1 MKKAYGSGAGGGG
14 CAGVR
19 LRAAGLPPFP
29 VLSGVKTLD
38 VSALISPHLFFHR
51 IEFLKPSFF
60 FFFFKCLLL
69 VGIDPDNG
77 DTIVMQTKPFPLQGL
92 NCKGT

>member
-1 MKKAYGSGAGGGG
+1 M
-14 CAGVR
+14 R

-38 VSALISPHLFFHR
+38 VSALISPHLLFHR
-51 IEFLKPSFF
+51 IESLKPSF

-77 DTIVMQTKPFPLQGL
+77 DTIVMQTKPFPLQDL
-92 NCKGT
+92 NCKET